1 MSPQSRISLRS
12 RTLPVLVF
20 IFLILHILSPFD
32 GWLIL
37 FVGFGGA
44 WLCSYFWARTL
55 ANKLR
60 LRREM
65 RFGWAQVGDRL
76 EERFTLQNQSWLP
89 VPWVEVIDSST
100 LPNNQGSRVTGV
112 SGNTENRWTTQ
123 SVCTQRGLFTLGPTS
138 LRLTDP
144 LGIYQVQI
152 EDQHNTSIMVTPP
165 IIPLPT
171 IEVATGGRTGEGK
184 PRPNALE
191 RTVSASG
198 VRDYVPGDSL
208 RWIHWRTTAHRDEL
222 FVRLFDGTPAADWW
236 ILLDTDY
243 SVQAGKG
250 PDSTLEHAITLAASL
265 ADRGLRTRHAVG
277 LAASS
282 DPVVWLPPQEGDGHR
297 WAILRAL
304 ALVSTARMPFEQFL
318 ERLKPS
324 FGKYASLILITPNVS
339 GNWLKTL
346 LPLIWA
352 GAVPTVLLLN
362 PPSFGGEGD
371 LRGLQST
378 LVRQSIPHYVITRD
392 LLNRSI
398 SHLGHQGQWEW
409 RFTPTG
415 RAVAVQQPGDF
426 TWKEL

>member
-1 MSPQSRISLRS
+1 MSPAVHITLRS

-20 IFLILHILSPFD
+20 VFLILQFLSPFD

-44 WLCSYFWARTL
+44 WLCSYYWARTL
-55 ANKLR
+55 ADKLR

-76 EERFTLQNQSWLP
+76 EERFTLQNQNWLP
-89 VPWVEVIDSST
+89 APWVEVIDHST
-100 LPNNQGSRVTGV
+100 LPNSQGSRVTGIGGD
-112 SGNTENRWTTQ
+112 SENHWTTQ

-138 LRLTDP
+138 LNLTDP

-152 EDQHNTSIMVTPP
+152 EDQHSTSIMVTPP
-165 IIPLPT
+165 IVPLPT
-171 IEVATGGRTGEGK
+171 IEVAPGGRSGEGK
-184 PRPNALE
+184 PRVNALE
-191 RTVSASG
+191 RTVSASS
-198 VRDYVPGDSL
+198 VRNYLPGDSL
-208 RWIHWRTTAHRDEL
+208 HWIHWPTTAHRDEF
-222 FVRLFDGTPAADWW
+222 FVRLFDGSPSADWW

-243 SVQAGKG
+243 RVQSGQG

-277 LAASS
+277 LAAGG
-282 DPVVWLPPQEGDGHR
+282 DPPVWLPPQEGDGHR

-304 ALVSTARMPFEQFL
+304 ALVAAAQSTFDQFL
-318 ERLKPS
+318 ERLQSS

-339 GNWLKTL
+339 SNWLKTL

-352 GAVPTVLLLN
+352 GAAPTVLLLN
-362 PPSFGGEGD
+362 PLSFDGEGD
-371 LRGLQST
+371 PSGLQST
-378 LVRQSIPHYVITRD
+378 LVRQGIRHFLITRD
-392 LLNRSI
+392 LLARS
-398 SHLGHQGQWEW
+398 SSYHGRQGQWEW

-415 RAVAVQQPGDF
+415 RAVAVQQPSDF

>member
-1 MSPQSRISLRS
+1 MTPPPRISLRS
-12 RTLPVLVF
+12 RTLPALV
-20 IFLILHILSPFD
+20 IICLTLHILSSFD

-37 FVGFGGA
+37 LVGFGGA

-55 ANKLR
+55 SNKLR

-76 EERFTLQNQSWLP
+76 EERFTIQNKSWLP
-89 VPWVEVIDSST
+89 APWVEVIDYST
-100 LPNNQGSRVTGV
+100 LPNIQGSRVTGV
-112 SGNTENRWTTQ
+112 SGNAENRWTIQ
-123 SVCTQRGLFTLGPTS
+123 SVCTQRGLFTLGPTG

-144 LGIYQVQI
+144 LGIYQVHI
-152 EDQHNTSIMVTPP
+152 GDEHSTSIMITPP

-184 PRPNALE
+184 PRSNALE

-198 VRDYVPGDSL
+198 VRDYIPGDSL
-208 RWIHWRTTAHRDEL
+208 RWIHWPTTAHRDEL

-243 SVQAGKG
+243 SVQAGQG

-282 DPVVWLPPQEGDGHR
+282 DPPVWLPPQEGDGHR
-297 WAILRAL
+297 WAVLRAL
-304 ALVSTARMPFEQFL
+304 ALVSASPMPFDQFL

-324 FGKYASLILITPNVS
+324 FGKFASLILITPNIR

-346 LPLIWA
+346 LPLIWG

-362 PPSFGGEGD
+362 PQSFGGENDPGN
-371 LRGLQST
+371 LQST
-378 LVRQSIPHYVITRD
+378 LIQQSIQHYIITRD
-392 LLNRSI
+392 LLDRST

-409 RFTPTG
+409 RFTPSG
-415 RAVAVQQPGDF
+415 RAVAVQKPGDL

>member
-1 MSPQSRISLRS
+1 MSPQSHISLRS

-20 IFLILHILSPFD
+20 VFLILHILSPFD

-44 WLCSYFWARTL
+44 WLCSYFWARSL
-55 ANKLR
+55 ADHLR
-60 LRREM
+60 LSREM

-76 EERFTLQNQSWLP
+76 EERFTLYNQSWLP
-89 VPWVEVIDSST
+89 VPWVEIIDYST
-100 LPNNQGSRVTGV
+100 LPNSQGSRVTGV
-112 SGNTENRWTTQ
+112 GSNAENRWTTQ

-144 LGIYQVQI
+144 LGIYLAEI
-152 EDQHNTSIMVTPP
+152 EDQHSTSIMVTPP

-171 IEVATGGRTGEGK
+171 IEVAPGGRTGEGK

-191 RTVSASG
+191 RIVSASG
-198 VRDYVPGDSL
+198 VRDYIPGDSL
-208 RWIHWRTTAHRDEL
+208 RWIHWPTTAHRDEL

-236 ILLDTDY
+236 ILLDTDQ
-243 SVQAGKG
+243 SVQAGQG

-277 LAASS
+277 LAANG
-282 DPVVWLPPQEGDGHR
+282 DPAVWLPPQEGDGHR

-304 ALVSTARMPFEQFL
+304 ALVSSARLPFQQFL

-324 FGKYASLILITPNVS
+324 FGKYTSLILITPNVS
-339 GNWLKTL
+339 GSWLKTL

-352 GAVPTVLLLN
+352 GAVPTILLLD
-362 PPSFGGEGD
+362 PHSFDGEGD
-371 LRGLQST
+371 SSMLQDT
-378 LVRQSIPHYVITRD
+378 LVRHGVQHYLITRD
-392 LLNRSI
+392 LLARSI

-409 RFTPTG
+409 RITPSG
-415 RAVAVQQPGDF
+415 RAVAVQEPGDF
-426 TWKEL
+426 TWKKL

>member
-1 MSPQSRISLRS
+1 MPIQSHISLRS

-20 IFLILHILSPFD
+20 VLLILHILSPFD
-32 GWLIL
+32 GWWIL
-37 FVGFGGA
+37 LVGFGGA
-44 WLCSYFWARTL
+44 WLGSYFWARAL

-89 VPWVEVIDSST
+89 ASWVEVIDFST
-100 LPNNQGSRVTGV
+100 LPDCQGSRVTGV
-112 SGNTENRWTTQ
+112 GGSAENRWTTQ
-123 SVCTQRGLFTLGPTS
+123 SVCTQRGLFTLGPTG
-138 LRLTDP
+138 LQFTDP

-152 EDQHNTSIMVTPP
+152 EDQHSTSIMVTPP
-165 IIPLPT
+165 IVPLPA
-171 IEVATGGRTGEGK
+171 IEVAPGGRTGEGK

-198 VRDYVPGDSL
+198 VRDYIPGDSL
-208 RWIHWRTTAHRDEL
+208 RWVHWPTTAHHDEL
-222 FVRLFDGTPAADWW
+222 FVRLFEGTPAADWW

-243 SVQAGKG
+243 SVQVGQG

-277 LAASS
+277 LAASG
-282 DPVVWLPPQEGDGHR
+282 DPAVWLPPQEGDGHR

-304 ALVSTARMPFEQFL
+304 ALVGPAQLPFHQFL
-318 ERLKPS
+318 DRLKPS

-339 GNWLKTL
+339 GSWLKTL
-346 LPLIWA
+346 LPLIWT

-362 PPSFGGEGD
+362 PLSFGGEGD
-371 LRGLQST
+371 PGGLQSM
-378 LVRQSIPHYVITRD
+378 LVRQGIQHYLINRD
-392 LLNRSI
+392 LLEHSTSR
-398 SHLGHQGQWEW
+398 LGHQGQWEW
-409 RFTPTG
+409 RFTPSG